1 MQRLASRYVGGV
13 LVVVVGLL
21 SARNRG
27 LLDFVMQRVSALV
40 LGLYTLCLLGFLVS
54 HSELSQVEWVG
65 FMQSMPMMIFS
76 TVSLVSLC
84 VHAWVGMWTIGT
96 DYIRTFSFGKRS
108 TFLRQV
114 YQAFVVALLL
124 VYLGLGSSIIW
135 SLG

>member
-1 MQRLASRYVGGV
+1 M
-13 LVVVVGLL
+13 VVGLL

-65 FMQSMPMMIFS
+65 FMQSMPMIFS

>member
-1 MQRLASRYVGGV
+1 
-13 LVVVVGLL
+13 
-21 SARNRG
+21 
-27 LLDFVMQRVSALV
+27 MQRVSALV
-40 LGLYTLCLLGFLVS
+40 LGLYTLCLLGFLAS

-65 FMQSMPMMIFS
+65 FMRSMPMMIFS

-124 VYLGLGSSIIW
+124 IYLGLGSLIIW
-135 SLG
+135 GLG

>member
-1 MQRLASRYVGGV
+1 M
-13 LVVVVGLL
+13 VVGLL
-21 SARNRG
+21 SVRNRG
-27 LLDFVMQRVSALV
+27 LLDFVMQRVSAIV
-40 LGLYTLCLLGFLVS
+40 LGLYTFCLLGFLAS

-65 FMQSMPMMIFS
+65 FMRSMPMMIFS

-96 DYIRTFSFGKRS
+96 DYIRTFSFGERS

-124 VYLGLGSSIIW
+124 IYLGLGSSIIW

>member
-1 MQRLASRYVGGV
+1 M

-21 SARNRG
+21 SVRNRG
-27 LLDFVMQRVSALV
+27 LLDYVMQRVSALV
-40 LGLYTLCLLGFLVS
+40 LGLYTFCLFGFLLS

-65 FMQSMPMMIFS
+65 FMRSMPMMIFS

-114 YQAFVVALLL
+114 YQVFVVASLL

>member
-1 MQRLASRYVGGV
+1 M
-13 LVVVVGLL
+13 VVGLL

-96 DYIRTFSFGKRS
+96 DYIRTFSLGKRS

>member
-1 MQRLASRYVGGV
+1 M
-13 LVVVVGLL
+13 VVGLL

-40 LGLYTLCLLGFLVS
+40 LGLYTLCLLGFLAS
-54 HSELSQVEWVG
+54 HSELSQLEWVG
-65 FMQSMPMMIFS
+65 FMRSMPMMIFS

-96 DYIRTFSFGKRS
+96 DYIRSFSFGKRS

-114 YQAFVVALLL
+114 YQVFVVASLLI
-124 VYLGLGSSIIW
+124 YLGLGSSIIW

>member
-1 MQRLASRYVGGV
+1 M
-13 LVVVVGLL
+13 VVGLL

-65 FMQSMPMMIFS
+65 FMRSMPMMIFS

-84 VHAWVGMWTIGT
+84 VHAWIGMWTIGT
-96 DYIRTFSFGKRS
+96 DYIRSFSFGKRS

-124 VYLGLGSSIIW
+124 AYLGLGSSIIW

>member
-1 MQRLASRYVGGV
+1 M
-13 LVVVVGLL
+13 VVGLL

-40 LGLYTLCLLGFLVS
+40 LGLYTLCLLGFLAS

-96 DYIRTFSFGKRS
+96 DYIRPFSFGKRS
-108 TFLRQV
+108 MFLRQV

-124 VYLGLGSSIIW
+124 AYLGLGSSIIW

>member
-1 MQRLASRYVGGV
+1 M
-13 LVVVVGLL
+13 VVGLL

-65 FMQSMPMMIFS
+65 FMRSMPMMIFS

-96 DYIRTFSFGKRS
+96 DYIRSFSFGKRS

-124 VYLGLGSSIIW
+124 AYFGLGSSIIW

>member
-1 MQRLASRYVGGV
+1 MV
-13 LVVVVGLL
+13 LGLL

-124 VYLGLGSSIIW
+124 AYLGLGSSIIW

>member
-1 MQRLASRYVGGV
+1 M
-13 LVVVVGLL
+13 VVGLL

-27 LLDFVMQRVSALV
+27 LLDFVVQRVSALV

-76 TVSLVSLC
+76 TMSLVSLC

-124 VYLGLGSSIIW
+124 AYLGLGSSIIW

>member
-1 MQRLASRYVGGV
+1 M
-13 LVVVVGLL
+13 VVGLL

-27 LLDFVMQRVSALV
+27 LLDFVVQRVSALV
-40 LGLYTLCLLGFLVS
+40 LGLYTLCLLGFLLS

-65 FMQSMPMMIFS
+65 FMRSMPMMIFS

-114 YQAFVVALLL
+114 YQAFVVGLLL
-124 VYLGLGSSIIW
+124 AYLGLGSSIIW

>member
-1 MQRLASRYVGGV
+1 M
-13 LVVVVGLL
+13 VVGLL
-21 SARNRG
+21 SVRNRG
-27 LLDFVMQRVSALV
+27 LLDYVMQRVSALV
-40 LGLYTLCLLGFLVS
+40 LGFYTFCLLGFLLS

-108 TFLRQV
+108 TFLRQG
-114 YQAFVVALLL
+114 YQTFVVALLL
-124 VYLGLGSSIIW
+124 IYLGLGSSIIW

>member
-1 MQRLASRYVGGV
+1 M
-13 LVVVVGLL
+13 VVGLL

-65 FMQSMPMMIFS
+65 FMRSMPMMIFS

-108 TFLRQV
+108 TLLRQV

>member
-1 MQRLASRYVGGV
+1 M
-13 LVVVVGLL
+13 VVGLL

>member
-1 MQRLASRYVGGV
+1 M
-13 LVVVVGLL
+13 VVGLL

-27 LLDFVMQRVSALV
+27 ILDFVMQRVSALV

>member
-1 MQRLASRYVGGV
+1 
-13 LVVVVGLL
+13 VVVGLL

>member
-1 MQRLASRYVGGV
+1 
-13 LVVVVGLL
+13 
-21 SARNRG
+21 
-27 LLDFVMQRVSALV
+27 MQRVSALV

-124 VYLGLGSSIIW
+124 AYFGLGSSIIW

>member
-1 MQRLASRYVGGV
+1 M
-13 LVVVVGLL
+13 VVGLL
-21 SARNRG
+21 SVRNRG
-27 LLDFVMQRVSALV
+27 LLDYVMQRVSALV
-40 LGLYTLCLLGFLVS
+40 LGLYTFCLFGFLLS
-54 HSELSQVEWVG
+54 HSELSQVEWVD
-65 FMQSMPMMIFS
+65 FMRSMPMMIFS

-124 VYLGLGSSIIW
+124 IYLGLGSSIIW

>member
-1 MQRLASRYVGGV
+1 M
-13 LVVVVGLL
+13 VVGLL
-21 SARNRG
+21 SVRNRG
-27 LLDFVMQRVSALV
+27 LLDYVMQRVSALV
-40 LGLYTLCLLGFLVS
+40 LGLYTFCLFGFLLS

-65 FMQSMPMMIFS
+65 FMRSMPMMIFS

-114 YQAFVVALLL
+114 YQVFVVASLLI
-124 VYLGLGSSIIW
+124 YLGLGSSIIW

>member
-1 MQRLASRYVGGV
+1 M
-13 LVVVVGLL
+13 VVGLL

-124 VYLGLGSSIIW
+124 AYLGLGSSIIW

>member
-1 MQRLASRYVGGV
+1 M
-13 LVVVVGLL
+13 VVGLL

-96 DYIRTFSFGKRS
+96 DYIRSFSFGKRS

>member
-1 MQRLASRYVGGV
+1 M
-13 LVVVVGLL
+13 VVGLL

-76 TVSLVSLC
+76 TMSLVSLC

>member
-1 MQRLASRYVGGV
+1 M
-13 LVVVVGLL
+13 VVGLL

-40 LGLYTLCLLGFLVS
+40 LALYTLCLLGFLVS